1 MNNNILIDIETING
15 LNNFEKFIFKNYTQK
30 VILVLF
36 SAKWCGPCKILKKRL
51 ADPESYQMMDKLIVA
66 YVDVDEESN
75 QEIVNKYKVSSIPTQ
90 IIIDLEMIQLTGSLR
105 INVFDT
111 IIGYD
116 FERLKKSY
124 DNYLMSNPYIMHPDV

>member
-1 MNNNILIDIETING
+1 
-15 LNNFEKFIFKNYTQK
+15 
-30 VILVLF
+30 
-36 SAKWCGPCKILKKRL
+36 
-51 ADPESYQMMDKLIVA
+51 MMDKLIVA